1 MRKLFALVLGLAVS
15 QMAFSQRGWVGNQDV
30 MTSHDINAGQEY
42 VIAPRSIDPSLTGT
56 ITKVGFHYLTTPG
69 HENAEFTIKIYD
81 HVELQ
86 GNYSQM
92 HIYDLVSSGEACYTQ
107 DVVASGNDQWLE
119 FELDTPFA
127 IPDHDFWVGLCPN
140 GPSTIAAGDQANAVM
155 EQYLY
160 MENVAGDFYW
170 IPTEFAYNDNF
181 YMFSAALAVFIDE
194 GGVNCQAPDNL
205 QGQATEDG
213 ALIEWSFAQRDF
225 QLDHFNVYRSATNS
239 DYELVAE
246 VTGNGPDYS
255 YLDPVTEGAW
265 YYRVTAVHA
274 DGTEICESEPAATP
288 DGKVY
293 VAIDMTFDLGDWLY
307 YDNGYCATAVGR
319 GDEMYWGVKFPKEM
333 LADMQG
339 KSLSRVAIYEGESC
353 SGSYEMSF
361 YLGGDNAPE
370 TIADVQSFELFGTD
384 QWHFEDLPS
393 PLPVS
398 DDMNLWI
405 VFHTTDVAYPAA
417 VSPDDFDNPN
427 GRWISENGVNWADM
441 AEVVTPGYTFM
452 IRAFFSTY
460 DGVEQSFG
468 SFAEVYPNP
477 VCGTLHVVAEGLQK
491 VDVFDLCGRLVLQ
504 SNESEID
511 MSSFLSG
518 LYLVRVTTETGVI
531 SQRVEVK

>member
-1 MRKLFALVLGLAVS
+1 M
-15 QMAFSQRGWVGNQDV
+15 
-30 MTSHDINAGQEY
+30 DI
-42 VIAPRSIDPSLTGT
+42 
-56 ITKVGFHYLTTPG
+56 
-69 HENAEFTIKIYD
+69 
-81 HVELQ
+81 
-86 GNYSQM
+86 
-92 HIYDLVSSGEACYTQ
+92 
-107 DVVASGNDQWLE
+107 
-119 FELDTPFA
+119 TPFL
-127 IPDHDFWVGLCPN
+127 IVCPLVFL
-140 GPSTIAAGDQANAVM
+140 AG
-155 EQYLY
+155 
-160 MENVAGDFYW
+160 
-170 IPTEFAYNDNF
+170 
-181 YMFSAALAVFIDE
+181 FIDE
-194 GGVNCQAPDNL
+194 GGVSCQAPDNL
-205 QGQATEDG
+205 QGKATEDG

-370 TIADVQSFELFGTD
+370 TIADVHSFELFGTD

-405 VFHTTDVAYPAA
+405 VFHTTDVALSMPLLAPVA
-417 VSPDDFDNPN
+417 PRQILPPPLTTATSIPFFTNSF
-427 GRWISENGVNWADM
+427 ISLANLA
-441 AEVVTPGYTFM
+441 TT
-452 IRAFFSTY
+452 T
-460 DGVEQSFG
+460 G
-468 SFAEVYPNP
+468 SIPKP
-477 VCGTLHVVAEGLQK
+477 
-491 VDVFDLCGRLVLQ
+491 
-504 SNESEID
+504 
-511 MSSFLSG
+511 
-518 LYLVRVTTETGVI
+518 
-531 SQRVEVK
+531 

>member
-1 MRKLFALVLGLAVS
+1 MKKMFALLLSLVAS

-30 MTSHDINAGQEY
+30 VTSHDVDAGQEF

-81 HVELQ
+81 QVELQ
-86 GNYSQM
+86 GYYAQM
-92 HIYDLVSSGEACYTQ
+92 HLYDLVSSGEACYTQ
-107 DVVASGNDQWLE
+107 DIVASGNDQWLE
-119 FELDTPFA
+119 FQLDTPFA
-127 IPDHDFWVGLCPN
+127 IPDHDFWVGLCPK
-140 GPSTIAAGDQANAVM
+140 GPSTITAGDQANAVM
-155 EQYLY
+155 EQYFY

-170 IPTEFAYNDNF
+170 IPTEFSYNDNF

-194 GGVNCQAPDNL
+194 GGPSCQAPENL
-205 QGQATEDG
+205 QGHATEEG
-213 ALIEWSFAQRDF
+213 ASIEWTFSPRDF

-239 DYELVAE
+239 DYELIAE
-246 VTGNGPDYS
+246 VTGEGSEYS
-255 YLDPVTEGAW
+255 YLDPVTEGVW

-274 DGTEICESEPAATP
+274 DGSETCESEPAATP
-288 DGKVY
+288 DGKVF
-293 VAIDMTFDLGDWLY
+293 VKIDMTFDFGDWLY
-307 YDNGYCATAVGR
+307 YDNGYCATAVGHS
-319 GDEMYWGVKFPKEM
+319 GEMFWGVKFPKEM
-333 LADMQG
+333 LADLQG

-353 SGSYEMSF
+353 SGNYEMSL

-370 TIADVQSFELFGTD
+370 TIADMYSFELFGAD
-384 QWHFEDLPS
+384 QWHFEDLRS

-405 VFHTTDVAYPAA
+405 VFHTTNVDYPAA
-417 VSPDDFDNPN
+417 VSPDELDDSN
-427 GRWISENGVNWADM
+427 GRWISEDGVNWIDM
-441 AEVVTPGYTFM
+441 AGAIVPGYTFM

-491 VDVFDLCGRLVLQ
+491 VEIFDLCGRLVLQ
-504 SNESEID
+504 GNESEID
-511 MSSFLSG
+511 MNPFRSG
-518 LYLVRVTTETGVI
+518 LYLIRVTTEKGV
-531 SQRVEVK
+531 SVQQVDVK